1 MRRGTEWILTLAAV
15 LGMASLAVA
24 GPQAGSSK
32 SERESLRGPGAR
44 VLSRR
49 STSEGYP
56 WKGRLRNAT
65 KLVES
70 PYVRYTG
77 EYKAGGHFYG
87 TWELVQLLERAA
99 YRVARRIPGAKLS
112 VGELSKERGG
122 TIAGHNSH
130 ENGRDVDVA
139 FYMLRGKK
147 PAETFSFVNFNANGT
162 SRAPS
167 QGLEFDDARN
177 WELVQKLVTDGD
189 ARVQYIFVAKTL
201 KQRLL
206 REGER
211 RGASSAILTR
221 AKEVLVQ
228 PASGHPHRNHFHVRI
243 YCSPSDRPKCRD
255 RAPFHAWYPGSPPG
269 ADRRTAALRSPL
281 RDSL

>member
-1 MRRGTEWILTLAAV
+1 FLVALALAFTTAAV
-15 LGMASLAVA
+15 ATADRTSADPTRGPTARPLPHRSRSLGLPFRGHLRDGVWL
-24 GPQAGSSK
+24 
-32 SERESLRGPGAR
+32 RESAH
-44 VLSRR
+44 
-49 STSEGYP
+49 
-56 WKGRLRNAT
+56 
-65 KLVES
+65 
-70 PYVRYTG
+70 VRYVT
-77 EYKAGGHFYG
+77 EYAAAGNHYG